1 MAQKVFISYKY
12 ADDNVQVLSPYDI
25 WHSVTVRDYVTAF
38 QTIATRD
45 KIIVNKGENDNEDL
59 SRLSETT
66 IWNKLRDRIYDS
78 TVTVVFI
85 SPNMR
90 VPYKEEK
97 YQWIPRE
104 ISFSLREQ
112 SRSDRTSNPN
122 ALLFVVLPNR
132 YGDYTYYRTMN
143 HFSIVAANINNGY
156 GEVVEWGQFIQN
168 IPYYLERANARSKST
183 PSYKIVKTIT

>member
-12 ADDNVQVLSPYDI
+12 SDDNVQVLSPSDI
-25 WHSVTVRDYVTAF
+25 WHMVTVRDYVTEF
-38 QTIATRD
+38 QTVATRN
-45 KIIVNKGENDNEDL
+45 KIIVNKGERDNEDL
-59 SRLSETT
+59 SYLSETT
-66 IWNKLRDRIYDS
+66 IWNKLRSRIYDS

-112 SRSDRTSNPN
+112 SRSDRTSYPN
-122 ALLFVVLPNR
+122 SLLFVVLPDR

-156 GEVVEWGQFIQN
+156 GEVVEWGKFIQN
-168 IPYYLERANARSKST
+168 IPYYIERANIRRQST
-183 PSYKIVKTIT
+183 PDYKIVKSV